1 MYCVQDYSIFNLIPL
16 VYTMSVKPEIL
27 ELLDIADALDAI
39 LETSSTPQLVQLRG
53 EVEQL
58 RQGVPTEAEVRGV
71 RERLFRE
78 SASLSSVVPI
88 NQPRGNEAPVAHIPE
103 EAIVY
108 QAPPIGPLGSDEDAV
123 ASLQAIADWAREA
136 GLETTPWGDCTPQQA
151 IEDSGAT
158 SEPAPSESSSS
169 RRGYSPLLLL
179 LLPQG
184 LLFAPYAVPAA
195 LGAYAAL
202 RLIRGVTPADAMA
215 SREQRLTSFIVRVQQ
230 ICDEQRVPIQI
241 VLTGLCFVGGA
252 VVNVA
257 PGIGQTISPVLLGS
271 GTGGASLL
279 VRSYLSVLDLPRAVT
294 LVRGGDFEGLLG
306 LLIDTYTTLAA
317 DPHLAPSWPQYFAT
331 VGLGAVAAGAQGS
344 AVIQNVVRVAGAAS
358 AAGSLPGLGLPGG
371 TPIQSFVLS
380 FIGGSTNNPLTR
392 KVLEV
397 VIYFLM
403 ESMAGRPSP
412 AS

>member
-1 MYCVQDYSIFNLIPL
+1 
-16 VYTMSVKPEIL
+16 MSVKPQLL
-27 ELLDIADALDAI
+27 ELLDIADALDTI
-39 LETSSTPQLVQLRG
+39 IQTSSTPQLVQLRDD
-53 EVEQL
+53 VDLL
-58 RQGVPTEAEVRGV
+58 RQGTPTEAEVREV

-78 SASLSSVVPI
+78 SASLTSVVPI
-88 NQPRGNEAPVAHIPE
+88 NPPRVNEAPVEHIPQ
-103 EAIVY
+103 EAIVFR
-108 QAPPIGPLGSDEDAV
+108 APPVAPLGADEDAV

-136 GLETTPWGDCTPQQA
+136 GLETTPWGECAPQLA
-151 IEDSGAT
+151 IEDSAAT
-158 SEPAPSESSSS
+158 SEPPNESTS

-257 PGIGQTISPVLLGS
+257 PGIGQTISPVLLGA

-294 LVRGGDFEGLLG
+294 MVRGGDFEGLLG

-317 DPHLAPSWPQYFAT
+317 DRQLAPSWPQYFGT

-344 AVIQNVVRVAGAAS
+344 AVIQNVVRVAGVAS